1 MPAVRGDGMR
11 GLCVFISDIRN
22 CKSKEAEIRRI
33 NKELANI
40 RNKFRG
46 DKAIDGYQKKKYVC
60 KLLFIFLLG
69 HDIDF
74 GHMEA
79 VNLLSSNK
87 YSEKQI
93 GYLFISVLM
102 NSNSDLMRLI
112 IQSIK
117 NDLASKNPIH
127 VNLALQCIANIG
139 IGREMAETF
148 APEIPRLL
156 VSGDT
161 IDVVKQSA
169 ALCLLRLFRAMPEMT
184 LSNEWTSRIIHLLN
198 DQHMGVV
205 TAAVSL
211 INSLVHKNP
220 DEYRGCVSLAVSRLS
235 RIVTASSYTD
245 FQDYSY
251 YFIPAPWLS
260 VKLLRLL
267 QNYPPP
273 DDPGV
278 QGRLME
284 CLETILNKAQEPPKL
299 RKVQHSNAKN
309 AVLFEA
315 ISLIIHMDS
324 PQTQQI
330 LVRACNQL
338 GQFLQHRETN
348 LRYLALESMCL
359 LATSEFSHDAVKKHQ
374 ETVINALKTER
385 DVSVRQR
392 AVDLLYAM
400 CDKTNAEEIVAEM
413 LKYLETAD
421 YSIREEMVLK
431 VAILAEKYASDYTWY
446 VDVILKLIRIAG
458 DYVSEEVWYRVIQI
472 VINRE
477 DVQGYAAKTVFEA
490 LQAQACHE
498 NMVKVAG
505 YILGEFGNLI
515 AGDPRSSPRI
525 QFNLLHSKY
534 HLCSLSTRALLL
546 TTYVK
551 FINLFSEIKPDI
563 QAVLATDSN
572 IRNSDAELQQR
583 AAEYLALSKVASPD
597 ILATVLEEMP
607 PFPERESSILAI
619 LKKKKPGVTDTVSST
634 YSSNKEN
641 RAPNDYDTGNNN
653 ATTAAQ
659 ALPSD
664 SATNDLLGLSTGPT
678 VTATTTSQ
686 ASALDP
692 LAQQSNANLLADV
705 FGDLSA
711 PPGTVA
717 SATTATAA
725 TNLGSGPSVL
735 STNPLDLFSSTP
747 NSDAQQNQIIVSN
760 EEGLKKLVCKNNG
773 VIFEN
778 QLLQIGLKCEYK
790 KNLGRVNLF
799 YGNKSDNHLSYFSIE
814 LNIPQKSKNG
824 LSIEVKPI
832 ESTIKAKTQVQQI
845 MNVECI
851 EYFDELPEIHISYM
865 NGLVKEDL
873 NLKLPFY
880 LNKFFEPITMSR
892 DDFFARWKNLT
903 DPAQEG
909 QRSFKAKY
917 PIADEEAT
925 SSKLTNFGLE
935 ILPGIDP
942 GNYVC
947 AGIIHFRYAKVGC
960 LVRLQRHIPTEMYR
974 LTIKS
979 TNKFVLQR
987 LLDLLVEQL

>member
-1 MPAVRGDGMR
+1 MR

-117 NDLASKNPIH
+117 NDLSSKNPIH

-184 LSNEWTSRIIHLLN
+184 LSSEWTSRIIHLLN

-211 INSLVHKNP
+211 INSLVQKNS
-220 DEYRGCVSLAVSRLS
+220 DEYKGCVSLAVSRLS

-273 DDPGV
+273 EDPGV

-324 PQTQQI
+324 QQTQQI

-490 LQAQACHE
+490 LQAPAVHE

-515 AGDPRSSPRI
+515 AGDPCSSPKI

-546 TTYVK
+546 TTYIK
-551 FINLFSEIKPDI
+551 FINLFNEIKPDI

-619 LKKKKPGVTDTVSST
+619 LKKKKPGVTDNVPSS

-641 RAPNDYDTGNNN
+641 RMPSEFDQANN
-653 ATTAAQ
+653 AAYNLSQ
-659 ALPSD
+659 ALPTTQQQD
-664 SATNDLLGLSTGPT
+664 SSTANDLLGLSAGSGRLTGP
-678 VTATTTSQ
+678 
-686 ASALDP
+686 SADP
-692 LAQQSNANLLADV
+692 LAQKSNANLLADV
-705 FGDLSA
+705 FGDLSG
-711 PPGTVA
+711 PPQPTAISAIDGAA
-717 SATTATAA
+717 SA
-725 TNLGSGPSVL
+725 V
-735 STNPLDLFSSTP
+735 NPLDIFGSATSNTVQRQPASS
-747 NSDAQQNQIIVSN
+747 NQIIVSN
-760 EEGLKKLVCKNNG
+760 EEAVTKLVIKNNG

-778 QLLQIGLKCEYK
+778 QLLQIGCKCEYK
-790 KNLGRVNLF
+790 KSLGRINLF
-799 YGNKSDNHLSYFSIE
+799 YGNKSDNHLSYFTVD
-814 LNIPQKSKNG
+814 LNLPQSTQAG
-824 LSIEVKPI
+824 LSVEVRPI
-832 ESTIKAKTQVQQI
+832 EPTVKAKTQVQQV
-845 MNVECI
+845 MNVECL
-851 EYFDELPEIHISYM
+851 EYFEELPEVRVSFM
-865 NGLVKEDL
+865 NGLVKEDIS
-873 NLKLPFY
+873 LKLPIF
-880 LNKFFEPITMSR
+880 LNKFFEPIPMSR
-892 DDFFARWKNLT
+892 DDFFARWKKLT

-909 QRSFKAKY
+909 QRSFKAKF
-917 PIADEEAT
+917 PITDEEGTTA
-925 SSKLTNFGLE
+925 KLASFGLE

-960 LVRLQRHIPTEMYR
+960 LVRLQRHIPTKMYR
-974 LTIKS
+974 LTVKS

-987 LLDLLVEQL
+987 ILDLLVEQL